1 LILSPIPIIAW
12 IVLAT
17 GKKEI
22 RTCSFDTTLLCKGPT
37 GGTRA
42 LFWLIQLIGIVVAI
56 LYFGFMEG
64 RTGQTIGKRTLGI
77 RVLDART
84 GTPIGVGRA
93 IGRHFG
99 KFVSSFVCGLG
110 YLWMLWDPAKQT
122 WHDKMVG
129 SYVVTT

>member
-1 LILSPIPIIAW
+1 LILSPIPIIAF

-22 RTCSFDTTLLCKGPT
+22 KPCSFDATLLCKGPT
-37 GGTRA
+37 SGTRA
-42 LFWLIQLIGIVVAI
+42 LFWLILLIGLVVAI
-56 LYFGFMEG
+56 VYFGFTEG
-64 RTGQTIGKRTLGI
+64 RTGQTIGKRAVGI

-93 IGRHFG
+93 IGRFFA
-99 KFVSSFVCGLG
+99 KYVSWFVCGLG
-110 YLWMLWDPAKQT
+110 FLWMLWDPAKQA

-129 SYVVTT
+129 SYVVTA